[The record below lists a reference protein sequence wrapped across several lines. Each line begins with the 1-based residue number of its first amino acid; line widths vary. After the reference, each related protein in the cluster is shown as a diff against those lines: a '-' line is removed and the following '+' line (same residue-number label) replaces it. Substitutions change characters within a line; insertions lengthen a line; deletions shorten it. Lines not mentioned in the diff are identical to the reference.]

1 MSAERG
7 RDEKKKSGRQ
17 KAGRREGRPARWAD
31 AHVPLLAICLA
42 LTRIGFVGE
51 KIISAFGWDSRYL
64 QVGVGVGVS
73 DVSGE
78 CDTREIGRV
87 PARRSRWK
95 ARARSTR
102 VSTYLLDADT
112 LFANDTPRS
121 VSAADPSRAPIA
133 SGVAPTPSAYASARS
148 RRAVPFSAEVL
159 LTASN
164 RLTPPSANDF
174 RQLTV
179 LRDAVPDW
187 LEHGDEAKKHAGDSC
202 FWV

>member
-17 KAGRREGRPARWAD
+17 KAGRRREGRSARWAD

-148 RRAVPFSAEVL
+148 RRPVPFSAEVL

-174 RQLTV
+174 RQLTA
-179 LRDAVPDW
+179 LRDA
-187 LEHGDEAKKHAGDSC
+187 GS
-202 FWV
+202 

>member
-1 MSAERG
+1 VSAEEDATKRKSRVVKKRG
-7 RDEKKKSGRQ
+7 GGEKD
-17 KAGRREGRPARWAD
+17 AGARWAD

-148 RRAVPFSAEVL
+148 RRAVPFSADRRSFVDGFEQVDAAKRQRLSTVL
-159 LTASN
+159 TG
-164 RLTPPSANDF
+164 
-174 RQLTV
+174 
-179 LRDAVPDW
+179 LRDA
-187 LEHGDEAKKHAGDSC
+187 GS
-202 FWV
+202 